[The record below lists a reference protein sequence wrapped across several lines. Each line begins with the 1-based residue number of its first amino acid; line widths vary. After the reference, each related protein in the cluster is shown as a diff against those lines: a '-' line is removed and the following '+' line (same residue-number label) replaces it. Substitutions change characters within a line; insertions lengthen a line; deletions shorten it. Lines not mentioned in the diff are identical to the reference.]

1 MDQKFLIVANLKLNP
16 LPKYDFAVPE
26 NLEIA
31 IAPQFNDISLI
42 FSGFTRAAQ
51 DIGESAQ
58 KLKDLGVKYCLVGHS
73 YYRNN
78 FGETNEIAQQKIKQL
93 KSVNIVPI
101 LCARNLDEIPKQV
114 RDDTYIMYEPERAI
128 SSNGQY
134 HPETPE
140 NINKVLDTFPKNTRF
155 LYGGSVNEENCKLLI
170 VNCKLVSGF
179 VIGHASLDPFTF
191 GQIID
196 SVSKLQ

>member
-16 LPKYDFAVPE
+16 LPKYDFVIPE
-26 NLEIA
+26 NLEVA
-31 IAPQFNDISLI
+31 IASQFNDISLI

-51 DIGESAQ
+51 DIGENAQ
-58 KLKDLGVKYCLVGHS
+58 KLKDLGVRYCLVGHS

-101 LCARNLDEIPKQV
+101 LCARNLNEVVPAPI
-114 RDDTYIMYEPERAI
+114 IMFEPEEAI
-128 SSNGQY
+128 STNGEY

-140 NINKVLDTFPKNTRF
+140 NINKVLNTFPKNTRF
-155 LYGGSVNEENCKLLI
+155 LYGGSVNPENCKLLI

>member
-31 IAPQFNDISLI
+31 IASQFNDISLI
-42 FSGFTRAAQ
+42 SSGFTRAAQ

-101 LCARNLDEIPKQV
+101 LCARNLSEVVPAPI
-114 RDDTYIMYEPERAI
+114 IMFEPEEAI
-128 SSNGQY
+128 STNGEY

-140 NINKVLDTFPKNTRF
+140 NINKVLNTFPKNTRF
-155 LYGGSVNEENCKLLI
+155 LYGGSVNPENVSALTA
-170 VNCKLVSGF
+170 NCYPLVSGF
-179 VIGHASLDPFTF
+179 VIGHASLDPFSF
-191 GQIID
+191 GKIID

>member
-1 MDQKFLIVANLKLNP
+1 MEQKFLIVANLKLNP
-16 LPKYDFAVPE
+16 LPKYGFTVPE
-26 NLEIA
+26 NLEVA
-31 IAPQFNDISLI
+31 IAPQFNDIPLI
-42 FSGFTRAAQ
+42 FSNFTRAAQ
-51 DIGESAQ
+51 DIGGDVE
-58 KLKDLGVKYCLVGHS
+58 KLKDLGIKYCLVGHS

-78 FGETNEIAQQKIKQL
+78 FGETNEIVNEKVSLLEKIGIIP
-93 KSVNIVPI
+93 IV
-101 LCARNLDEIPKQV
+101 CARNLSEVVPAPI
-114 RDDTYIMYEPERAI
+114 IMYEPERTI

-140 NINKVLDTFPKNTRF
+140 NINKVLNTFPQNTRF

-170 VNCKLVSGF
+170 VNCKLVTGF